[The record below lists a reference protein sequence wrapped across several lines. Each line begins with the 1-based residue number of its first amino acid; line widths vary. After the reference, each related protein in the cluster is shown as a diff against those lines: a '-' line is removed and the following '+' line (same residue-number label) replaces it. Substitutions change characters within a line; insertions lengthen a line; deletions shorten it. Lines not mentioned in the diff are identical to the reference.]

1 MKVYINNKIVKNDI
15 DSNLNVSQCILEN
28 TRLKII
34 YDNGSIE
41 YYEGVKKEAVKVE
54 GGQLL
59 DNTSNGSIENRV
71 ADLENLVAQLIIM
84 NGGDK

>member
-15 DSNLNVSQCILEN
+15 DSNLNVSKCILEN
-28 TRLKII
+28 NRLKII

-54 GGQLL
+54 GGELL
-59 DNTSNGSIENRV
+59 DN
-71 ADLENLVAQLIIM
+71 
-84 NGGDK
+84 